1 MNNCQKHYGHACDTI
16 PSPLRGE
23 KVHGRL
29 TTGSALPALRG
40 GNAPPVA
47 TFRGPSGANFEVH
60 RH

>member
-1 MNNCQKHYGHACDTI
+1 MLVGTI

-23 KVHGRL
+23 TAHDRL

-47 TFRGPSGANFEVH
+47 TLHGPSGANFVVS
-60 RH
+60 RY